1 MKKELEDR
9 LSLANMLMGI
19 GILFTV
25 VPVGFTLISLLVSDR
40 LSIHEAYAMLGWAFV
55 VVYSLLPLGI
65 SLFFGGFTWTVY
77 LKRAIK
83 LADEA
88 EDEVAP
94 PAESPVDWR

>member
-1 MKKELEDR
+1 MKQELEER
-9 LSLANMLMGI
+9 LGIANMLMGI

-25 VPVGFTLISLLVSDR
+25 VPVGFTLISLLVSDH
-40 LSIHEAYAMLGWAFV
+40 LSLHEAYEMLGWAFIV
-55 VVYSLLPLGI
+55 VFSLLPAGVA
-65 SLFFGGFTWTVY
+65 LFFGGFTWTIY

-94 PAESPVDWR
+94 PSENSVDWR